1 MGTGHR
7 DLDYYNDLRF
17 NPENLGEEWQK
28 QPVLYS
34 RYADL
39 AAEAELEYNK
49 AVEHA
54 KTVRSRIWLEAAS
67 AGEEVLGKGVKPT
80 EKNVEAYMRRSS
92 EYREA
97 KAEELEAK
105 HTLEVLKNAVFSM
118 LQRRQALESTV
129 QLVVSKIY
137 ASPSEPK
144 ELRQLA
150 ESILQA
156 SSVNKI
162 RKAAKL
168 NTRYDDD
175 DDDDFQ
181 PEPKAPAKKKRGMG
195 SKRTK

>member
-1 MGTGHR
+1 MSIRDR
-7 DLDYYNDLRF
+7 DLDYYADLEF

-28 QPVLYS
+28 QPILYS

-39 AAEAELEYNK
+39 AAEAELAYNK
-49 AVEHA
+49 AVEHK
-54 KTVRSRIWLEAAS
+54 KTVRSQIWLDVAK
-67 AGEEVLGKGVKPT
+67 AGEGLLGDGVKPT
-80 EKNVEAYMRRSS
+80 EKNVEAYMRQAPK
-92 EYREA
+92 YIKAKEA
-97 KAEELEAK
+97 ELEAK
-105 HTLEVLKNAVFSM
+105 RIMDVLKNAVFAFH
-118 LQRRQALESTV
+118 QRKVALESTV

-162 RKAAKL
+162 RKAMSAS
-168 NTRYDDD
+168 TADDD
-175 DDDDFQ
+175 DDDAEDEK
-181 PEPKAPAKKKRGMG
+181 PVVRKRLG

>member
-1 MGTGHR
+1 MSIRDR
-7 DLDYYNDLRF
+7 DLDYYADLEF

-28 QPVLYS
+28 QPILYS

-39 AAEAELEYNK
+39 AAEAELAYNK
-49 AVEHA
+49 AVEYK
-54 KTVRSRIWLEAAS
+54 KTVRSQIWLDVVK
-67 AGEEVLGKGVKPT
+67 AGEGLLGDGVKPT
-80 EKNVEAYMRRSS
+80 EKNVEAYMRQAPK
-92 EYREA
+92 YIKAKEA
-97 KAEELEAK
+97 ELEAK
-105 HTLEVLKNAVFSM
+105 RVMDVLKNAVFAFH
-118 LQRRQALESTV
+118 QRKVALESTV

-162 RKAAKL
+162 RKAMSSSM
-168 NTRYDDD
+168 TDDD
-175 DDDDFQ
+175 DDDAEEEK
-181 PEPKAPAKKKRGMG
+181 PVVRKRLG

>member
-1 MGTGHR
+1 MSIRDR
-7 DLDYYNDLRF
+7 DLDYYADLEF

-28 QPVLYS
+28 QPILYS

-39 AAEAELEYNK
+39 AAEAELAYNK
-49 AVEHA
+49 AVEYK
-54 KTVRSRIWLEAAS
+54 KTVRSQIWLDVAK
-67 AGEEVLGKGVKPT
+67 AGEGLLGDGVKPT
-80 EKNVEAYMRRSS
+80 EKNVEAYMRHAPK
-92 EYREA
+92 YIKAKEA
-97 KAEELEAK
+97 ELEAK
-105 HTLEVLKNAVFSM
+105 RVMDVLKNAVFAFH
-118 LQRRQALESTV
+118 QRKVALESTV

-162 RKAAKL
+162 RKAMSASSA
-168 NTRYDDD
+168 DDD
-175 DDDDFQ
+175 NDDAEDEK
-181 PEPKAPAKKKRGMG
+181 PVVRKRLG

>member
-1 MGTGHR
+1 MSSGR
-7 DLDYYNDLRF
+7 DDLDYYEDLQF

-39 AAEAELEYNK
+39 AADAELEYNK
-49 AVEHA
+49 AVEYK
-54 KTVRSRIWLEAAS
+54 KTVRSQIWLEAVK
-67 AGEEVLGKGVKPT
+67 AGEGLLGEGVKPT
-80 EKNVEAYMRRSS
+80 EKNVEAYMRQSPK
-92 EYREA
+92 YRKAKEA
-97 KAEELEAK
+97 ELEAK
-105 HTLEVLKNAVFSM
+105 HTLDVLKNAVFAFH
-118 LQRRQALESTV
+118 QKKVALESTV

-150 ESILQA
+150 DSILQA

-162 RKAAKL
+162 RKVMRKAEVE
-168 NTRYDDD
+168 DDD
-175 DDDDFQ
+175 DDSK
-181 PEPKAPAKKKRGMG
+181 PEPKAAVGKKRTFG

>member
-1 MGTGHR
+1 MSIRDR
-7 DLDYYNDLRF
+7 DLDYYADLEF

-28 QPVLYS
+28 QPILYS

-39 AAEAELEYNK
+39 AAEAELAYNK
-49 AVEHA
+49 AVEYK
-54 KTVRSRIWLEAAS
+54 KTVRSQIWLDVVK
-67 AGEEVLGKGVKPT
+67 AGEGLLGDGVKST
-80 EKNVEAYMRRSS
+80 EKNVEAYMRQAPK
-92 EYREA
+92 YIKAKEA
-97 KAEELEAK
+97 ELEAK
-105 HTLEVLKNAVFSM
+105 RVMDVLKNAVFAFH
-118 LQRRQALESTV
+118 QRKVALESTV

-162 RKAAKL
+162 RKAMSVSSA
-168 NTRYDDD
+168 DDD
-175 DDDDFQ
+175 NDDAEDEK
-181 PEPKAPAKKKRGMG
+181 PVVRKRLG

>member
-1 MGTGHR
+1 MSIKDR
-7 DLDYYNDLRF
+7 DLDYYDDLAF

-28 QPVLYS
+28 QPILYS

-49 AVEHA
+49 AVERK
-54 KTVRSRIWLEAAS
+54 KTIRSQIWLDVAK
-67 AGEEVLGKGVKPT
+67 AGEGLLGDGVKPT
-80 EKNVEAYMRRSS
+80 EKNVEAYMRQAPK
-92 EYREA
+92 YIKAKEA
-97 KAEELEAK
+97 ELEAK
-105 HTLEVLKNAVFSM
+105 RVMDVLKNAVFAFH
-118 LQRRQALESTV
+118 QRKVALESTV

-162 RKAAKL
+162 RKAMSASSADDE
-168 NTRYDDD
+168 DDD
-175 DDDDFQ
+175 AEDEK
-181 PEPKAPAKKKRGMG
+181 PVVRKRLG

>member
-1 MGTGHR
+1 MSIRDR
-7 DLDYYNDLRF
+7 DLDYYADLEF

-28 QPVLYS
+28 QPILYS

-39 AAEAELEYNK
+39 AAEAELAYNK
-49 AVEHA
+49 AVEYK
-54 KTVRSRIWLEAAS
+54 KTVRSQIWLDVAK
-67 AGEEVLGKGVKPT
+67 AGEGLLGDGVKPT
-80 EKNVEAYMRRSS
+80 EKNVEAYMRQAPK
-92 EYREA
+92 YIKAKEA
-97 KAEELEAK
+97 ELEAK
-105 HTLEVLKNAVFSM
+105 RVMDVLKNAVFAFH
-118 LQRRQALESTV
+118 QRKVALESTV

-162 RKAAKL
+162 RKAMRPAE
-168 NTRYDDD
+168 TDDD
-175 DDDDFQ
+175 DDDDK
-181 PEPKAPAKKKRGMG
+181 PVVKKRIG

>member
-1 MGTGHR
+1 MSVSER
-7 DLDYYNDLRF
+7 DLDYYEDLQF

-39 AAEAELEYNK
+39 AAEAELQYNR
-49 AVEHA
+49 AVEHK
-54 KTVRSRIWLEAAS
+54 KTVRSQIWLEVAK
-67 AGEEVLGKGVKPT
+67 AGEKLLGEGVKPT
-80 EKNVEAYMRRSS
+80 EKNVEAYMRQAPK
-92 EYREA
+92 YIKAKEA
-97 KAEELEAK
+97 EMEAK
-105 HTLEVLKNAVFSM
+105 HIMDVLKNAVFAFH
-118 LQRRQALESTV
+118 QRKLALESTV

-162 RKAAKL
+162 RKAMRPA
-168 NTRYDDD
+168 TTDDD
-175 DDDDFQ
+175 DDEDSK
-181 PEPKAPAKKKRGMG
+181 PEPKTAVGKRRLG

>member
-1 MGTGHR
+1 MSIRDR
-7 DLDYYNDLRF
+7 DLDYYDDLAF

-28 QPVLYS
+28 QPILYS

-39 AAEAELEYNK
+39 AAEAELAYNK
-49 AVEHA
+49 AVEHK
-54 KTVRSRIWLEAAS
+54 KTVRSQIWLDVVK
-67 AGEEVLGKGVKPT
+67 AGEGLLGDGVKPT
-80 EKNVEAYMRRSS
+80 EKNVEAYMRQAPK
-92 EYREA
+92 YIKAKEA
-97 KAEELEAK
+97 ELEAK
-105 HTLEVLKNAVFSM
+105 RVMDVLKNAVFAFH
-118 LQRRQALESTV
+118 QRKVALESTV

-162 RKAAKL
+162 RKAMSVSSA
-168 NTRYDDD
+168 DDD
-175 DDDDFQ
+175 NDDAEHEK
-181 PEPKAPAKKKRGMG
+181 PVVRKRLG

>member
-1 MGTGHR
+1 MSIRDR
-7 DLDYYNDLRF
+7 DLDYYADLEF

-28 QPVLYS
+28 QPILYS

-39 AAEAELEYNK
+39 AAEAELAYNK
-49 AVEHA
+49 AVEYK
-54 KTVRSRIWLEAAS
+54 KTVRSQIWLDVAK
-67 AGEEVLGKGVKPT
+67 AGEGLLGDGVKPT
-80 EKNVEAYMRRSS
+80 EKNVEAYMRQAPK
-92 EYREA
+92 YIKAKEA
-97 KAEELEAK
+97 ELEAK
-105 HTLEVLKNAVFSM
+105 RVMDVLKNAVFAFH
-118 LQRRQALESTV
+118 QRKVALESTV

-162 RKAAKL
+162 RKAMSSFTA
-168 NTRYDDD
+168 DDD
-175 DDDDFQ
+175 DDDTEEEK
-181 PEPKAPAKKKRGMG
+181 PVVRKRLG

>member
-1 MGTGHR
+1 MSIR
-7 DLDYYNDLRF
+7 DRDSDYYADLAF

-28 QPVLYS
+28 QPILYS

-39 AAEAELEYNK
+39 AAEAELAYNK
-49 AVEHA
+49 AVEYK
-54 KTVRSRIWLEAAS
+54 KTVRSQIWLDVAK
-67 AGEEVLGKGVKPT
+67 AGEGLLGDGVKPT
-80 EKNVEAYMRRSS
+80 EKNVEAYMRQAPK
-92 EYREA
+92 YIKAKEA
-97 KAEELEAK
+97 ELEAK
-105 HTLEVLKNAVFSM
+105 RVMDVLKNAVFAFH
-118 LQRRQALESTV
+118 QRKVALESTV

-162 RKAAKL
+162 RKAMSASSA
-168 NTRYDDD
+168 DDD
-175 DDDDFQ
+175 NDDAEDEK
-181 PEPKAPAKKKRGMG
+181 PVVRKRLG

>member
-1 MGTGHR
+1 MSIKDR
-7 DLDYYNDLRF
+7 DLDYYADLEF

-28 QPVLYS
+28 QPILYS

-39 AAEAELEYNK
+39 AAEAELAYNK
-49 AVEHA
+49 AVEYK
-54 KTVRSRIWLEAAS
+54 KTVRSQIWLDVAK
-67 AGEEVLGKGVKPT
+67 AGEGLLGDGVKPT
-80 EKNVEAYMRRSS
+80 EKNVEAYMRQAPK
-92 EYREA
+92 YIKAKEA
-97 KAEELEAK
+97 ELEAK
-105 HTLEVLKNAVFSM
+105 RVMDVLKNAVFAFH
-118 LQRRQALESTV
+118 QRKVALESTV

-162 RKAAKL
+162 RKAMSVSSA
-168 NTRYDDD
+168 DDD
-175 DDDDFQ
+175 NDDAEDEK
-181 PEPKAPAKKKRGMG
+181 PVVRKRLG

>member
-1 MGTGHR
+1 MSIRDR
-7 DLDYYNDLRF
+7 DLDYYADLEF

-28 QPVLYS
+28 QPILYS

-39 AAEAELEYNK
+39 AAEAELAYNK
-49 AVEHA
+49 AVEYK
-54 KTVRSRIWLEAAS
+54 KTVRSQIWLDVVK
-67 AGEEVLGKGVKPT
+67 AGEGLLGDGVKPT
-80 EKNVEAYMRRSS
+80 EKNVEAYMRQAPK
-92 EYREA
+92 YIKAKEA
-97 KAEELEAK
+97 ELEAK
-105 HTLEVLKNAVFSM
+105 RVMDVLKNAVFAFH
-118 LQRRQALESTV
+118 QRKVALESTV

-162 RKAAKL
+162 RKAMRPAE
-168 NTRYDDD
+168 TDDD
-175 DDDDFQ
+175 DVDDK
-181 PEPKAPAKKKRGMG
+181 PVVKKRIG

>member
-1 MGTGHR
+1 MSTR
-7 DLDYYNDLRF
+7 DRDSDYYADLAF

-28 QPVLYS
+28 QPILYS

-39 AAEAELEYNK
+39 AAEAELAYNK
-49 AVEHA
+49 AVEYK
-54 KTVRSRIWLEAAS
+54 KTVRSQIWLDVVK
-67 AGEEVLGKGVKPT
+67 AGEGLLGDGVKPT
-80 EKNVEAYMRRSS
+80 EKNVEAYMRQAPK
-92 EYREA
+92 YIKAKEA
-97 KAEELEAK
+97 ELEAK
-105 HTLEVLKNAVFSM
+105 RVMDVLKNAVFAFH
-118 LQRRQALESTV
+118 QRKVALESTV

-162 RKAAKL
+162 RKAMRPAE
-168 NTRYDDD
+168 TDDD
-175 DDDDFQ
+175 DENDK
-181 PEPKAPAKKKRGMG
+181 PVTKKRIG